1 MFAVA
6 VVVHH
11 QQGVYGQT
19 ADERQYQHV
28 HIQRVGLYVVG
39 AADGH
44 EAEEDQHQHIAP
56 AQIGEQRGVEK
67 GKQDTYY
74 SQHHQFPASVGQ
86 LSPDDEEQCQSCQAR
101 QQQCAADAKF
111 HGSRSNPAF
120 GASTWRTQTI
130 FTVGAFLKVEKVIDE
145 ICGNLHAAGEE
156 GAQQGG
162 QGLELS
168 VAESQGTTQQYGDDG
183 SRQGLGTGGEK
194 PGIR

>member
-1 MFAVA
+1 M
-6 VVVHH
+6 
-11 QQGVYGQT
+11 
-19 ADERQYQHV
+19 
-28 HIQRVGLYVVG
+28 
-39 AADGH
+39 
-44 EAEEDQHQHIAP
+44 
-56 AQIGEQRGVEK
+56 
-67 GKQDTYY
+67 
-74 SQHHQFPASVGQ
+74 GQ

-162 QGLELS
+162 QGLELPI
-168 VAESQGTTQQYGDDG
+168 AESQGTTQQYGDDG